1 MKKYILLTIGI
12 LLGFNIYAQ
21 TAEEFLNSVIEK
33 TKSYEDISI
42 VFNYKMINKEAG
54 INESMSG
61 YGSMKV
67 DKYLINVSGQ
77 ELISDGKTLW
87 THLIDDE
94 EVMISEVTED
104 SNSSPIA
111 IIDSFSE
118 NITVDFVKNNDANI
132 TTISVKEKKGDTFD
146 KIQIS
151 VNNKD
156 LKIKNVH
163 VFNPD
168 GNEFIYEITNFT
180 TNQNLPDS
188 MFTFDETMHP
198 NVEIID
204 MR

>member
-1 MKKYILLTIGI
+1 
-12 LLGFNIYAQ
+12 
-21 TAEEFLNSVIEK
+21 
-33 TKSYEDISI
+33 
-42 VFNYKMINKEAG
+42 MINKEAG

-61 YGSMKV
+61 YGSMKG

-132 TTISVKEKKGDTFD
+132 TTISVKDPTWYIF
-146 KIQIS
+146 
-151 VNNKD
+151 
-156 LKIKNVH
+156 
-163 VFNPD
+163 
-168 GNEFIYEITNFT
+168 
-180 TNQNLPDS
+180 
-188 MFTFDETMHP
+188 
-198 NVEIID
+198 
-204 MR
+204 